1 MQRVLVIAP
10 HGDDEVLGVGGTIAK
25 YVDSGDH
32 VTVAFLRRP
41 CDERTAIQLQDTILC
56 KKVLGY
62 QNSLHLNID
71 EKIIAND
78 KVYLIREFDSL
89 LNQLNPNILYTPH
102 HGDLH
107 QDHRAVFEAV
117 SSSSRV
123 WSQNNI
129 KQIFSYEIPSSSDQ
143 GYIRNFFPF
152 IPTFYNPITQD
163 HLIRKVEGMK
173 CYSSEYSENPIHP
186 RSEQALIE
194 YAKKRGRECKSLYA
208 EAFNCLR
215 YICD

>member
-1 MQRVLVIAP
+1 MKYIITEEQHKRVNEITIFNGVMRVSPTYIDVLDIVI
-10 HGDDEVLGVGGTIAK
+10 DDIGEKTYYKSVK
-25 YVDSGDH
+25 QYV
-32 VTVAFLRRP
+32 
-41 CDERTAIQLQDTILC
+41 

-194 YAKKRGRECKSLYA
+194 YAKKRGRE
-208 EAFNCLR
+208 
-215 YICD
+215 